1 MAAHFVAMSDTHLGY
16 DRAVWSDPRAY
27 DRVAGAVA
35 DLCGGSTR
43 YLVLDGDAFEACVP
57 ARVGEYDAAGF
68 PAATAEASRSFF
80 AALTS
85 RVKVEQLV
93 VVWGNHD
100 FCLQERVEAGPSPG
114 SGAVLSLNHGSVV
127 TPSAAKF
134 LVDFLGYSG
143 GTFNEVQTA
152 YPNFQLSPLGK
163 DGPLVVF
170 HHGHLLDEL
179 VLGWDP
185 EVDYL
190 GLDVVVGGGRPR
202 VDHED
207 TAWAVACATRRF
219 ISAMWALNSKSRA
232 EEWQVLRRLQDL
244 HVCGYYPAGPSGF
257 TLVGAEAQGPGIGGQ
272 VPWYLTA
279 SAPEF
284 PYPQPASPEPSGY
297 FVVGHDHAGGNV
309 DIGLVAGRRWRLLN
323 LGGWT
328 TDRGEAEPHSHV
340 AVWVQGEQE
349 PSLYSVRV

>member
-1 MAAHFVAMSDTHLGY
+1 MAAHFVAMSDLHLGY
-16 DRAVWSDPRAY
+16 DKAVWVDPRAY
-27 DRVAGAVA
+27 DRVSSAVA
-35 DLCGGSTR
+35 DLCGGSAE

-85 RVKVEQLV
+85 RVRVEQLV
-93 VVWGNHD
+93 IVWGNHD
-100 FCLQERVEAGPSPG
+100 SCLQERVETGPSPG
-114 SGAVLSLNHGSVV
+114 PGSVLSFINGEFASS
-127 TPSAAKF
+127 SAEKF
-134 LVDFLGYSG
+134 LTDFLGPAR
-143 GTFNEVQTA
+143 GTFNTVRTS
-152 YPNFQLSPLGK
+152 YPNFQMAPLGN

-170 HHGHLLDEL
+170 HHGHLLDKL

-190 GLDVVVGGGRPR
+190 ALDLLVGGGRPQVSR
-202 VDHED
+202 ED
-207 TAWAVACATRRF
+207 TAWAVACATRKF
-219 ISAMWALNSKSRA
+219 VASMWKLNSKSRA

-244 HVCGYYPAGPSGF
+244 HVCGYYPAGPSGS
-257 TLVGAEAQGPGIGGQ
+257 TLVGPEVQGPGTGEQ

-284 PYPQPASPEPSGY
+284 PYPPPVSPEPAGY
-297 FVVGHDHAGGNV
+297 FVVGHDHAGGNADV
-309 DIGLVAGRRWRLLN
+309 GLVAGRRWRLLN

-328 TDRGEAEPHSHV
+328 TDRGETKPHSHV
-340 AVWVQGEQE
+340 AVWGEGEHE
-349 PSLYSVRV
+349 PSLYGVGV